1 MNIDSRAAHR
11 DARTAPNDRARKMLG
26 LGLKI
31 AGFGVGYC
39 YPTYSALKLLDR
51 KVIGPEDVTL
61 WLTYFLIAF
70 TLAIGEAIAVR
81 ARADA
86 SSARATRRRGKII
99 IAGSTA
105 RKISPGAPRRANG
118 GTTDD

>member
-1 MNIDSRAAHR
+1 MNTDSRAAHR
-11 DARTAPNDRARKMLG
+11 DARTAPKMLG

-61 WLTYFLIAF
+61 WLTYFMIAF
-70 TLAIGEAIAVR
+70 TLAIGEAIGVVGWCA
-81 ARADA
+81 
-86 SSARATRRRGKII
+86 
-99 IAGSTA
+99 
-105 RKISPGAPRRANG
+105 
-118 GTTDD
+118 

>member
-1 MNIDSRAAHR
+1 MTIDSRAAHR
-11 DARTAPNDRARKMLG
+11 DARTAANAHARKMLG

-61 WLTYFLIAF
+61 WLTYFMIAF
-70 TLAIGEAIAVR
+70 TLAIGEAIGVVGWCA
-81 ARADA
+81 
-86 SSARATRRRGKII
+86 
-99 IAGSTA
+99 
-105 RKISPGAPRRANG
+105 
-118 GTTDD
+118 